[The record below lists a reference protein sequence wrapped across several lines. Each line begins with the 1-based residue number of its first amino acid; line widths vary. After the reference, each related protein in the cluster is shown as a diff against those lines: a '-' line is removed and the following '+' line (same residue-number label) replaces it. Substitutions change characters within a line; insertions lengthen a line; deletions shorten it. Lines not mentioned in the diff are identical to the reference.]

1 MGQGMIGGATP
12 YNHQSLEDIQSD
24 INNWQGYS
32 KIIQVQFE
40 NFIKQNEQRFN
51 NLEYELKQLFAET
64 LQTTKTFISDFE
76 IIKDSIQSGN
86 ITDKEID
93 LLKNIGNISIENNS
107 RYGKTWHGSNINS
120 KKNTD
125 IYSKLYCDGRNYFVD
140 LQDASNAAVRL
151 ENYKNSKSTQIINN
165 TYNATGTY
173 VQQGSNNNLTVNNY
187 KDEDLEKLNELTEKL
202 LNNIENYFEKD
213 EEKNEVKELLE
224 TIKEEA
230 NKEKPKKYTIKSI
243 LNNLQRMNSNS
254 ADFLSSINAIAQM
267 LGFQN

>member
-1 MGQGMIGGATP
+1 MAQGMIGGATP
-12 YNHQSLEDIQSD
+12 YNHQSLKDIQSD

-32 KIIQVQFE
+32 KTIQVQFE
-40 NFIKQNEQRFN
+40 NFIKENEQRFY
-51 NLEYELKQLFAET
+51 NLEYDLKQIFAET

-76 IIKDSIQSGN
+76 IIKNSIQSGN

-107 RYGKTWHGSNINS
+107 RYGQIWHGSSINFEE
-120 KKNTD
+120 NTD
-125 IYSKLYCDGRNYFVD
+125 IYEKLYCDGRNYFVT

-165 TYNATGTY
+165 TYNAKGKY
-173 VQQGSNNNLTVNNY
+173 IQQGSDMNMTINNY
-187 KDEDLEKLNELTEKL
+187 KNEDLEKLNELTEELIK
-202 LNNIENYFEKD
+202 NIDNYFEKD
-213 EEKNEVKELLE
+213 EEKNEIKELIE

-230 NKEKPKKYTIKSI
+230 NKEKPKKYTIKNI
-243 LNNLQRMNSNS
+243 INTLKTVNSNS
-254 ADFLSSINAIAQM
+254 ADFLSSINAIAQI